1 MSETVLYAVQGGVAT
16 ITFNRPEV
24 LNALDAGMIARL
36 TEVCEQ
42 AEREEAVR
50 VVVLR
55 GAGPAFLAGG
65 DVSSFHAN
73 LSRMPQMVV
82 ELAGE
87 LHRAVLALRR
97 ALKPVVASVH
107 GAVAGAGVS
116 LVAAADFVIAA
127 ADTRFTLAYSR
138 IGTSPDGGA
147 TWFLP
152 RLLGYRKA
160 MELML
165 LSEPVDAAMMQDLG
179 LVNRVVPASELEQET
194 QRIVARLATGPTL
207 AYAATKKLINQAFD
221 NPLAAHLDE
230 EAQAF
235 ARCAGTRD
243 FAEGVTAFV
252 EKRAARF
259 TLEPSVDMQPFYPW
273 WEPRS

>member
-1 MSETVLYAVQGGVAT
+1 MSETVLYAVQGGVAS
-16 ITFNRPEV
+16 ITFNRPQV
-24 LNALDAGMIARL
+24 LNALDAGMIVRL
-36 TEVCEQ
+36 REACEQ
-42 AEREEAVR
+42 AERDETVR
-50 VVVLR
+50 VIVLR

-65 DVSSFHAN
+65 DVASFHAN

-82 ELAGE
+82 ELASE

-127 ADTRFTLAYSR
+127 ADTQFTLAYSR

-152 RLLGYRKA
+152 RLVGYQKA
-160 MELML
+160 LELML
-165 LSEPVDAAMMQDLG
+165 LSEPVDAATVHALG
-179 LVNRVVPASELEQET
+179 VINRVVPATELEEVT
-194 QRIVARLATGPTL
+194 QRIVKRLVTGPTL
-207 AYAATKKLINQAFD
+207 AYAATKMLVNRAF
-221 NPLAAHLDE
+221 NNSLAAHLDE

-235 ARCAGTRD
+235 ARCAATAD

-252 EKRAARF
+252 EKRKPVF
-259 TLEPSVDMQPFYPW
+259 KGQ
-273 WEPRS
+273 

>member
-1 MSETVLYAVQGGVAT
+1 LSDTVLYAVQGGIAS
-16 ITFNRPEV
+16 ILFNRPEV

-36 TEVCEQ
+36 REACEG
-42 AEREEAVR
+42 AERDQTVR
-50 VVVLR
+50 VIVLR

-65 DVSSFHAN
+65 DVAGFHAN
-73 LSRMPQMVV
+73 LPRMSQMVMEV
-82 ELAGE
+82 AGD

-116 LVAAADFVIAA
+116 LTAAADFVIAA
-127 ADTRFTLAYSR
+127 ADTQFTLAYSR

-152 RLLGYRKA
+152 RLVGYQKA
-160 MELML
+160 LELML
-165 LSEPVDAAMMQDLG
+165 LSETVDAATMQALG
-179 LVNRVVPASELEQET
+179 VVNRVVPAAGLEQET
-194 QRIVARLATGPTL
+194 RRIVARFATGPTL
-207 AYAATKKLINQAFD
+207 AYAATKRLANQAFD
-221 NPLAAHLDE
+221 NSLAAHLDE

-235 ARCAGTRD
+235 ARCAATRD

-252 EKRAARF
+252 EKRKPLF
-259 TLEPSVDMQPFYPW
+259 KGN
-273 WEPRS
+273 

>member
-1 MSETVLYAVQGGVAT
+1 MSETVLYAVQGGVAS

-36 TEVCEQ
+36 KEACER
-42 AEREEAVR
+42 AERQEVVR

-82 ELAGE
+82 ELASE

-127 ADTRFTLAYSR
+127 ADTQFTLAYSR

-152 RLLGYRKA
+152 RVVGYQKA
-160 MELML
+160 LELML
-165 LSEPVDAAMMQDLG
+165 LSDPVDAATMQALG

-194 QRIVARLATGPTL
+194 RRIVARLATGPTL
-207 AYAATKKLINQAFD
+207 AYAATKRLVNQAFD

-235 ARCAGTRD
+235 ARCAATRD

-252 EKRAARF
+252 EKRKPVF
-259 TLEPSVDMQPFYPW
+259 KGQ
-273 WEPRS
+273 